1 MVAESLGDPTSELSS
16 WLTQPWQVSWW
27 PFRPPYSLKILPL
40 VSYVYCLYFWFTHR
54 FGCFRISYW
63 SPTISLFCFISV
75 LSGWRTL
82 RNVYQLMGMLA
93 WKLFDHSSVCFVWS
107 TTKKIYSPNL
117 HCSLTL
123 PWIFAFCACHW
134 PAKPAIQGW
143 STYLGPVQR
152 QVRHGVS
159 FKIFCLCYYKLI
171 LFRILSILNF
181 FTTHL
186 P

>member
-1 MVAESLGDPTSELSS
+1 MGVHRLLSLGPSIPQQLDYC
-16 WLTQPWQVSWW
+16 
-27 PFRPPYSLKILPL
+27 RPPYSLKILPL

-107 TTKKIYSPNL
+107 ITKNFYSPNL

-123 PWIFAFCACHW
+123 PWIFAFCAC
-134 PAKPAIQGW
+134 
-143 STYLGPVQR
+143 YLLQSQPSKADR
-152 QVRHGVS
+152 RTWDLFS
-159 FKIFCLCYYKLI
+159 DRCAMACLLKYFASVI
-171 LFRILSILNF
+171 TN
-181 FTTHL
+181 
-186 P
+186 